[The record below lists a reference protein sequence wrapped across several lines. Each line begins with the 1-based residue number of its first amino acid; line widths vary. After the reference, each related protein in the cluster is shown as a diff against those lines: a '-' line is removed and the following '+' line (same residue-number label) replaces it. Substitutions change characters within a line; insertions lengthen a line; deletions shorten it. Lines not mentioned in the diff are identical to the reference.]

1 MEKDRII
8 SELIKKAE
16 LLTKRIGQ
24 VEQEHAKLKQ
34 EYTGLK
40 AENLKLKERLSKYET
55 PKNSNNSSIPP
66 SKDENR
72 PKRKSLREKSGRRPG
87 GQKGRKGNTLKM
99 VETPDIIEKYIPDY
113 CSCCGKDVSS
123 QPYEFAGKP
132 LYNSSACKHNFSE
145 NRKARVPILAR
156 RFPNP

>member
-8 SELIKKAE
+8 SELIKKVD

-55 PKNSNNSSIPP
+55 LKNSNNSSIPP

-72 PKRKSLREKSGRRPG
+72 PKRKSLREKTGCGRVG
-87 GQKGRKGNTLKM
+87 KQA
-99 VETPDIIEKYIPDY
+99 EKVI
-113 CSCCGKDVSS
+113 
-123 QPYEFAGKP
+123 
-132 LYNSSACKHNFSE
+132 H
-145 NRKARVPILAR
+145 
-156 RFPNP
+156 